1 MTSSLFLIDFR
12 VISYGFNETIMALR
26 IYVCV
31 KQDLAFHALNSLSIG
46 IRVC

>member
-1 MTSSLFLIDFR
+1 MTLSLFLIDFR
-12 VISYGFNETIMALR
+12 VISHGFNETIMTLR

-31 KQDLAFHALNSLSIG
+31 KQDLALHALNSLSIG